1 MLRNRIVETD
11 RFTAT
16 SGEGKK
22 FVVVEMTTQEVS
34 PGSDA
39 RAEDWRPIGKTYR
52 TSAGVPVET
61 EADGSFTVTGRA
73 STSVK
78 RVSN

>member
-1 MLRNRIVETD
+1 MLRNRNVETD

-34 PGSDA
+34 PGPDA
-39 RAEDWRPIGKTYR
+39 RAEDWRPLGKTYR
-52 TSAGVPVET
+52 TNVGVPVRT
-61 EADGSFTVTGRA
+61 EADGSFTVVGPA
-73 STSVK
+73 STSVTRASK
-78 RVSN
+78 